1 MTELPQAFLSQMAAQ
16 LKGEMAAFLRTYDEP
31 YQRGLRVNPWK
42 RPTRLP
48 EDCGERVPWEE
59 NGHYLALTSTAGA
72 DVLHEAGAWYL
83 QEPSAMAPAELLDVQ
98 VGDRFTVMD
107 AENQER
113 EMTVAGITEM
123 YTGHFLFLDAEY
135 YAEVFDRPYAANAY
149 VLTLE
154 DGSNENAETVANTF
168 MACSGVKGIVQNTTM
183 KKQIDTIVESLNQIM
198 DVLILVSSMLAIVI
212 LYNLTNINV
221 SERIRELSTI
231 KVLGFYDKEVTMYI
245 YRETIFLTILGVLT
259 GFLTGDLFYRYM
271 LRVVPPEEVMFNPA
285 LGAKAFIAPVLVVGV
300 ITVVLGKIINGKL
313 KRVDMLEALKSVE

>member
-1 MTELPQAFLSQMAAQ
+1 M
-16 LKGEMAAFLRTYDEP
+16 
-31 YQRGLRVNPWK
+31 
-42 RPTRLP
+42 
-48 EDCGERVPWEE
+48 
-59 NGHYLALTSTAGA
+59 
-72 DVLHEAGAWYL
+72 
-83 QEPSAMAPAELLDVQ
+83 Q
-98 VGDRFTVMD
+98 VGDRFTITD
-107 AENQER
+107 EANEER
-113 EMTVAGITEM
+113 EMTVSGICEM
-123 YTGHFLFLDAEY
+123 YTGHFLFLNADY
-135 YAEVFDRPYAANAY
+135 YAETFDRPYAANAY

-154 DGSNENAETVANTF
+154 DGSNENAEKVANTF

-245 YRETIFLTILGVLT
+245 YRETIFLTILGVLV

-285 LGAKAFIAPVLVVGV
+285 LGVVAFAAPVVVVGV
-300 ITVVLGKIINGKL
+300 ITVVLGKIINRKL